1 MYRMRM
7 NLLPQLKTGSL
18 LVALT
23 NHHEVI
29 SDLIAE
35 LALRGPVT
43 VLGGGNCFPAYCIAQ
58 LIRRKSLQVDA
69 ISKRIFVQRAFTCY
83 QMVNLLE
90 NAPTFGY
97 PQVILNLLS
106 TFQDDQ
112 VKPDEAA
119 RLLSI
124 CLSHI
129 ERLSLVAPVAITLE
143 PAILEE
149 KEFLLKRICEQADQI
164 YTFPLESSPFQSEQ
178 LSFFGT

>member
-1 MYRMRM
+1 M

-23 NHHEVI
+23 NQNSVN

-43 VLGGGNCFPAYCIAQ
+43 VLDGGNCFPAYRIAQ
-58 LIRRKSLQVDA
+58 LVRGKSLQVES
-69 ISKRIFVQRAFTCY
+69 ISRRIFVQRAFTCY
-83 QMVNLLE
+83 QMTSLLE
-90 NAPTFGY
+90 NAPALDQ
-97 PQVILNLLS
+97 PHIILNLLS

-112 VKPDEAA
+112 VKPNEAG
-119 RLLSI
+119 RLLTI

-129 ERLSLVAPVAITLE
+129 ERLCLVAPVAITLE
-143 PAILEE
+143 PAILAE
-149 KEFLLKRICEQADQI
+149 KEFLLKQVCKQADEI
-164 YTFPLESSPFQSEQ
+164 YTSPLESVPQSEQ